1 MKKVENLSFSTF
13 LSSGDPIH
21 TLQKAFFLL
30 KSNLFFYIL
39 PLSQDKSQET
49 PETNRF
55 MEGFSQ

>member
-1 MKKVENLSFSTF
+1 MKKAENLTFSTF

-30 KSNLFFYIL
+30 KSNHFFYIL

-55 MEGFSQ
+55 ME